1 MTLKNLI
8 SLLLGAVCALSL
20 STAGSA
26 EDSPELLF
34 TKEGPLPLPTKPLDV
49 HALTGL
55 WWAQTIYDRVGE
67 PIWEGGSTP
76 QKVVLRVSLTG
87 SIQTVTQCNLLNGQ
101 FGKAEGQSVSLLE
114 PKVMTSTR
122 MFCPGEYPPTVNF
135 RTVASFKREGL
146 ILKLFDSKGL
156 PVATYLD
163 VYGLKSELETI

>member
-8 SLLLGAVCALSL
+8 LLLLGAVCALSL
-20 STAGSA
+20 SAAVSA
-26 EDSPELLF
+26 EDSPAPMPAQ
-34 TKEGPLPLPTKPLDV
+34 EGPLPLPTKPLDV

-87 SIQTVTQCNLLNGQ
+87 RIQTVTQCNLLNGQ

-146 ILKLFDSKGL
+146 ILKLFDGEGR

-163 VYGLKSELETI
+163 VHGLMSELETI